1 MRFLK
6 TMGLGLAAALAACS
20 GTPGQA
26 AAEDIAAAA
35 WHFAGGAALANNTN
49 FDNVKKTLTLAA
61 SLDFQSLVLTRFSG
75 WLGKSVFLTTN
86 EEAAAALRPLLDDLL
101 SAESLGAAGGA
112 ADGPLS
118 FMVALRL
125 DDARA
130 QAWQATLPKAAGGP
144 GQSFQAQGFTGRQWN
159 LAGGQSFWLVRA
171 KDWLLAGGGDGLRS
185 LQTQYLQQISQH
197 GRPAPAL
204 NPSWLEADVDWPRL
218 ARWLP
223 NFPRLFQLARTKI
236 TFTAA
241 DQSLFMSATVI
252 YPKPVPWKF
261 EPWRI
266 PTRIIRD
273 PLISFSA
280 GQDIAAFMDPGE
292 PLAKL
297 TDNPLTGQFYLWAL
311 GEMGLQSYGAWPVA
325 NATNSL
331 QRVSTEAA
339 AAFNGVFKE
348 KAWGELLWQP
358 ERKTL
363 IWANLCP
370 ILFPLLQVAPET
382 NGQYLLA
389 SCFPLELRNKP
400 APEGLFQQFTGRTN
414 LVYYDWEGTGNRL
427 EQWRLLSGMLP
438 VLPRMQLLPSAP
450 NSASRPPA
458 ARSAS
463 PSAATNNPSARPR
476 VRPPIVVVENWLSGV
491 TPMLRDHDTVTEI
504 TRTAPAELTVA
515 RKSPFAVTSFELVL
529 LSHWLSGTGS
539 PGIIPSLLPPAAKV
553 TGPGVK

>member
-6 TMGLGLAAALAACS
+6 TMGLVGLAAALAACS
-20 GTPGQA
+20 GTPCQA
-26 AAEDIAAAA
+26 AAEDIAAAT

-130 QAWQATLPKAAGGP
+130 QAWQAALPKAAGGP

-159 LAGGQSFWLVRA
+159 LPGGQSFWLVRA
-171 KDWLLAGGGDGLRS
+171 KDWLLTGGGDGLRS
-185 LQTQYLQQISQH
+185 LQTQYLQQISQQ

-204 NPSWLEADVDWPRL
+204 KQSWLEADVDWPRL
-218 ARWLP
+218 ARGLP

-261 EPWRI
+261 EPWRV

-273 PLISFSA
+273 RLISFTA
-280 GQDIAAFMDPGE
+280 GQDIAAFMDPAE

-339 AAFNGVFKE
+339 AAFNAAFKA
-348 KAWGELLWQP
+348 KGWGELLWQP

-382 NGQYLLA
+382 NGQYPLA

-400 APEGLFQQFTGRTN
+400 APERPLPTVHGPHQP
-414 LVYYDWEGTGNRL
+414 
-427 EQWRLLSGMLP
+427 RLLRLGRNRQPAGAM
-438 VLPRMQLLPSAP
+438 AP
-450 NSASRPPA
+450 AQRHVAGSPADAIAARRAQFRQPPA
-458 ARSAS
+458 GRRVRLSVRRHQQSIRQA
-463 PSAATNNPSARPR
+463 ARPAADCR
-476 VRPPIVVVENWLSGV
+476 GGELAQR
-491 TPMLRDHDTVTEI
+491 RDAH
-504 TRTAPAELTVA
+504 AQ
-515 RKSPFAVTSFELVL
+515 
-529 LSHWLSGTGS
+529 
-539 PGIIPSLLPPAAKV
+539 
-553 TGPGVK
+553 GPRHRYRNHAHRAG